1 MSIKDNL
8 QIEIKEKW
16 LRVVNFV
23 EEHFDKKPDLNA
35 VLFLIGIRELG
46 QLSEKAFTKEEKTR
60 LMHIGNCRVLSYSGY
75 YEQKGINTKGWPV
88 WESKLPIPNLTL
100 LEQENL
106 LRQHIVEYFDR
117 EGIIDFESTR

>member
-75 YEQKGINTKGWPV
+75 YEQK
-88 WESKLPIPNLTL
+88 ELT
-100 LEQENL
+100 
-106 LRQHIVEYFDR
+106 
-117 EGIIDFESTR
+117 